1 VSLWIRSLF
10 AGASLLGALLAGA
23 THAPAQQ
30 VFGRES
36 PLPAGTDFGAAAATE
51 PREILASEAQGGKQS
66 FTVAL
71 GNMLFSSP
79 DIFGEPVHSA
89 GISCETCH
97 SAGHVNVSLYVPGM
111 SGPPGT
117 FDVSNGFFH
126 PVADDHVFNPIRVPS
141 LRGVRFLAP
150 YGRDG
155 RIASLRDFTRNVI
168 VGEFA
173 GAEPDPLI
181 VDALVSY
188 MQEIEFL
195 PNPRLQSGG
204 RLAADASDAERRG
217 EALFQ
222 RPFAQME
229 AQSCASCHIP
239 SAAFVDHRQHDVGS
253 GGLFKTPTLLGLLSR
268 TPYFHDGRYASV
280 EEAIAHFDRKFG
292 LGLTNQEKADLLA
305 YLCAIGDSE
314 RPEQPIGVT
323 ANLDEIETFAGTLDR
338 LIRDRRHELLSVAVD
353 TISHELRELQEQFFA
368 HDLRPQRGRIA
379 RIVVALRRVESAA
392 LSGDDDATFKQLSAV
407 LDNLKAARPVLQA
420 AEARSLFNPGL
431 RQAYYEQLRRLQVAS
446 EAK

>member
-1 VSLWIRSLF
+1 MN
-10 AGASLLGALLAGA
+10 A
-23 THAPAQQ
+23 HAQQ
-30 VFGRES
+30 LFGRES
-36 PLPAGTDFGAAAATE
+36 LLPAGTDLGEAGATE
-51 PREILASEAQGGKQS
+51 PREIFASEAHGGKQS

-71 GNMLFSSP
+71 GNMLFSSA
-79 DIFGEPVHSA
+79 DIFGEPARSA

-97 SAGHVNVSLYVPGM
+97 AAGHANLGLYVPGL

-126 PVADDHVFNPIRVPS
+126 PIADDHVFNPVRIPS

-181 VDALVSY
+181 LDALVSY

-204 RLAADASDAERRG
+204 RLSTQASDAEGRG
-217 EALFQ
+217 AALFQ
-222 RPFAQME
+222 RPFAQMDG
-229 AQSCASCHIP
+229 QSCASCHIP
-239 SAAFVDHRQHDVGS
+239 NAAFVDHRQHDVGS

-268 TPYFHDGRYASV
+268 TPYFHDGRYATV
-280 EEAIAHFDRKFG
+280 DETIAYFDRNFG
-292 LGLTNQEKADLLA
+292 LGLTDRDKADLLA
-305 YLCAIGDSE
+305 YLHAVGDSE
-314 RPEQPIGVT
+314 RPEQSISVAAG
-323 ANLDEIETFAGTLDR
+323 LDEIETFAGTLDQ

-353 TISHELRELQEQFFA
+353 TINHELRELQEQFFA
-368 HDLRPQRGRIA
+368 ADLRPERGRIA
-379 RIVVALRRVESAA
+379 RIVIALRRVETAA
-392 LSGDDDATFKQLSAV
+392 LAGDDDHAAQQLGAV
-407 LDNLKAARPVLQA
+407 LDSLKAARRVLQA
-420 AEARSLFNPGL
+420 AEARALFNPKL
-431 RQAYYEQLRRLQVAS
+431 REAYYEQLHRLQLAT
-446 EAK
+446 EGK

>member
-1 VSLWIRSLF
+1 MSHWTRSIF
-10 AGASLLGALLAGA
+10 AGASLLGALFAGA
-23 THAPAQQ
+23 MHAHAQQ
-30 VFGRES
+30 IFGRES
-36 PLPAGTDFGAAAATE
+36 LLPAGTDLGEAGATE
-51 PREILASEAQGGKQS
+51 PREIFASEAHGGKQS
-66 FTVAL
+66 FMVAL

-79 DIFGEPVHSA
+79 DIFGEPARSA
-89 GISCETCH
+89 GVSCETCH

-126 PVADDHVFNPIRVPS
+126 PVADDHAFNPVRIPS

-181 VDALVSY
+181 LDALVSY
-188 MQEIEFL
+188 MQDIEFL

-204 RLAADASDAERRG
+204 RLGTGAGDAERRG

-222 RPFAQME
+222 RPFAHME
-229 AQSCASCHIP
+229 GQSCASCHIP

-268 TPYFHDGRYASV
+268 TPYFHDGRYATV
-280 EEAIAHFDRKFG
+280 EEAIDHFDRNFG
-292 LGLTNQEKADLLA
+292 LGLSDQDKADLLA
-305 YLCAIGDSE
+305 YLRVIGDSE
-314 RPEQPIGVT
+314 RPDQPIGV
-323 ANLDEIETFAGTLDR
+323 AASLDEIETFAGTLGQ
-338 LIRDRRHELLSVAVD
+338 LIHDRRHELLSVAVD
-353 TISHELRELQEQFFA
+353 TVNHELRELQEQFVA
-368 HDLRPQRGRIA
+368 ADLRPERGRVA
-379 RIVVALRRVESAA
+379 RIIVALRQVESAA
-392 LSGDDDATFKQLSAV
+392 LAGDDDRALQQLSPA
-407 LDNLKAARPVLQA
+407 LQSLRTARATLQA
-420 AEARSLFNPGL
+420 AETRSLFDPAL
-431 RQAYYEQLRRLQVAS
+431 RQAYYEQWRRLQVAS
-446 EAK
+446 EEK